1 MFLLNEIYFNKTIFI
16 DFLMVIVF
24 FFLDLLIL
32 SFLRKKK
39 EDRGKNDVD
48 KDENIKERSF
58 ITDEPKKVELKT
70 IIIEQPGLDNELDN
84 LSLEQQKKES
94 SLIPSELKTQ
104 IEKIVLQILYKEK
117 SVKTFKLLNDRVL
130 ESAAQKKIT
139 VSEKTINL
147 IIHQMNKIGI
157 IEFTQKEGWKIK
169 I

>member
-1 MFLLNEIYFNKTIFI
+1 
-16 DFLMVIVF
+16 MVIVF